1 MSLQSKKGEE
11 KNRRQNN
18 ETARRG
24 AKGRVNG
31 ERHERERGGG
41 EGERK
46 TGKGEEEMSELMETP
61 PVYKHSGDMGAEV
74 SMETSPVY
82 KQSGNTGVEGSRD
95 GYGGGKYQD
104 WTSETWKNVILV
116 MLG

>member
-1 MSLQSKKGEE
+1 MSG
-11 KNRRQNN
+11 
-18 ETARRG
+18 
-24 AKGRVNG
+24 
-31 ERHERERGGG
+31 
-41 EGERK
+41 
-46 TGKGEEEMSELMETP
+46 LMETP

-95 GYGGGKYQD
+95 GYGGGNYQD

>member
-41 EGERK
+41 GRGKKDREGRERD
-46 TGKGEEEMSELMETP
+46 EWF
-61 PVYKHSGDMGAEV
+61 D
-74 SMETSPVY
+74 
-82 KQSGNTGVEGSRD
+82 GNT
-95 GYGGGKYQD
+95 
-104 WTSETWKNVILV
+104 TCL
-116 MLG
+116 

>member
-41 EGERK
+41 RGKERQGRERK
-46 TGKGEEEMSELMETP
+46 K
-61 PVYKHSGDMGAEV
+61 
-74 SMETSPVY
+74 
-82 KQSGNTGVEGSRD
+82 
-95 GYGGGKYQD
+95 
-104 WTSETWKNVILV
+104 
-116 MLG
+116 